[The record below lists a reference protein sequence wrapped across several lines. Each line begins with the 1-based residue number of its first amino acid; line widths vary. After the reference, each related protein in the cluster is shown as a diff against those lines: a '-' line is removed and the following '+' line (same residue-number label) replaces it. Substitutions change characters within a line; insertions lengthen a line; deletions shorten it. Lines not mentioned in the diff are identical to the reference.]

1 MLYASNS
8 LDNAPEIFREDHH
21 ASAAHQVEHT
31 ETNARSAT
39 VAGSGR
45 SVIQRSFERF
55 FPTRFGPIAHSQST
69 GSLALL
75 PFSTRR
81 W

>member
-1 MLYASNS
+1 MLYAGNS
-8 LDNAPEIFREDHH
+8 LDNAPEIFREGHH
-21 ASAAHQVEHT
+21 ASAAHQVDYT

-45 SVIQRSFERF
+45 TVIQRSFERF
-55 FPTRFGPIAHSQST
+55 FSYTPRPDCSFAIN